1 MDIRF
6 RQGLVALP
14 ANSIKLNGGGGIDI
28 EIYGRPIL
36 ASIASGAANYTISEA
51 RSVSNAWGPFSGS
64 TTRYLFWQLNQR
76 TGEITRDSTVYWPDV
91 RATAPAEIIGRLWWD
106 TNTDR
111 MKRWNGS
118 VWEPVLIVFAA
129 TLSSGGI
136 LQPQPIGSQVG
147 ITAAPGEPGF
157 SSGYILRDGLGNAL
171 KTSNA
176 SEFLTSETP
185 LISVDTGSLVKFEGS
200 QLVAVANNPLA
211 AFDVVYMVGNSMVD
225 KASGLNLDADSSRAP
240 MGIVTAGVI
249 ENETVQVITAGKVV
263 VNEQWNWGQF
273 EIGKSVYCD
282 DVGQMTLTKPSG
294 YKNVRVGIITG
305 NNSILLTFDWETDIP
320 PQTEYAG
327 IQQIHVNAPITK
339 TGIPA
344 APMIGITRASQTSDG
359 YLHRDDFW
367 RIVLLENQKANV
379 GHTHVIGD
387 VDGLQSALNTK
398 AELLHTHTQADIQ
411 GLPLAL
417 ANKSDVGHMHAIA
430 DITGL
435 PSQLNDIIT
444 LLGTKADRATGVVS
458 GNFAAVNGTGNYYDS
473 GLAPAN
479 FALSGHQHDIN
490 DVNLLQDA
498 LDGKSDIGHGHAI
511 ADVAGLQLALDGKS
525 EVGHTHSYESIT
537 GLIDQLALKSN
548 VGHTHEIS
556 DVNGLQLSLDA
567 KAAVGHVHSIA
578 DVAGLQLALDDK
590 ASASHVHSI
599 SDVSGLQPALD
610 SKASILHTHTIAQVA
625 GLQIALD
632 SKANTVHTHAIA
644 DVTGLQTALDGKAAS
659 VHTHAIADVTG
670 LQTALDNRITLNNTI
685 PFTPTGQYN
694 PATKKYV
701 DDRTL
706 DSLLD
711 VNAPSPAIDQFLKWN
726 GSAWVP
732 ATVEVSAP
740 YVPPTPDFNMVN
752 VRPFPYGQPGD
763 VRGLRAVDH
772 IFEYVCVRNYNP
784 GVPAWRRTALEQF
797 GTGVTDYVDYG
808 LITDPVTDYL
818 VYDPEYPNNPN
829 SLLMYNN
836 NQVGADDVMTKVDYG
851 VLPEPLV
858 GPPIDLL
865 PVS

>member
-185 LISVDTGSLVKFEGS
+185 LISVDTGALVKFEGS
-200 QLVAVANNPLA
+200 QLVAVANSSLA

-249 ENETVQVITAGKVV
+249 ANETVQVVTAGKVV

-273 EIGKSVYCD
+273 EIGKSVYCN

-327 IQQIHVNAPITK
+327 IQEIHVNAPITK

-344 APMIGITRASQTSDG
+344 APMIAITRASQTSDG

-367 RIVLLENQKANV
+367 RIVVLENQKANLN
-379 GHTHVIGD
+379 HTHVIGD
-387 VDGLQSALNTK
+387 VDGLQSVLNGK

-444 LLGTKADRATGVVS
+444 LLGTKADRAIEVVG
-458 GNFAAVNGTGNYYDS
+458 GNFAAVDEIGNYYDS
-473 GLAPAN
+473 GLAPADL
-479 FALSGHQHDIN
+479 ALAGHQHDID

-525 EVGHTHSYESIT
+525 EIEHTHSYETIT

-567 KAAVGHVHSIA
+567 KAAIGHVHSIA
-578 DVAGLQLALDDK
+578 GVAGLQLALDDK
-590 ASASHVHSI
+590 ASASHVHEI
-599 SDVSGLQPALD
+599 SDVNGLQLALD
-610 SKASILHTHTIAQVA
+610 SKASILHTHTIAQVT

-706 DSLLD
+706 DNLLD
-711 VNAPSPAIDQFLKWN
+711 VNAASPAVNQYLKWN
-726 GSAWVP
+726 GSAWIASDVDFP
-732 ATVEVSAP
+732 LP
-740 YVPPTPDFNMVN
+740 PPPTAADFNIVN
-752 VRPFPYGQPGD
+752 VRPYPFGLAGDLRGQE
-763 VRGLRAVDH
+763 AFDH
-772 IFEYVCVRNYNP
+772 IYAYKCVKSWDGNS
-784 GVPAWRRTALEQF
+784 ALWRRIALEPLCCDVDQLVDF
-797 GTGVTDYVDYG
+797 GSINDA
-808 LITDPVTDYL
+808 ITDYL
-818 VYDPEYPNNPN
+818 DMG
-829 SLLMYNN
+829 SITC
-836 NQVGADDVMTKVDYG
+836 QSGAQVDYCALESQP
-851 VLPEPLV
+851 VPIEPQ
-858 GPPIDLL
+858 
-865 PVS
+865 

>member
-14 ANSIKLNGGGGIDI
+14 ANSVSLNGSGGIDI
-28 EIYGRPIL
+28 VINGRPIL
-36 ASIASGAANYTISEA
+36 ASVASGSANYTISET
-51 RSVSNAWGPFSGS
+51 RSVSNAWGPFTGS
-64 TTRYLFWQLNQR
+64 TTRYLFWQINQR
-76 TGEITRDSTVYWPDV
+76 TGEVTRDSTVYWPDV
-91 RATAPAEIIGRLWWD
+91 RSTAPAEVVGRLWWD
-106 TNTDR
+106 TTTNR

-118 VWEPVLIVFAA
+118 VWESVLIVFAA
-129 TLSSGGI
+129 ALSSGGI
-136 LQPQPIGSQVG
+136 LQPQPVGSQVG
-147 ITAAPGEPGF
+147 IIAATGEPGF

-176 SEFLTSETP
+176 GEFLTSETP

-249 ENETVQVITAGKVV
+249 ENETVQVVTAGKVV

-273 EIGKSVYCD
+273 DIGKSVYCD
-282 DVGQMTLTKPSG
+282 DVGQMTLIKPSG

-320 PQTEYAG
+320 PQTEYVG
-327 IQQIHVNAPITK
+327 IQEIHVNAPITK

-367 RIVLLENQKANV
+367 RIVLLENQKADV

-387 VDGLQSALNTK
+387 VDGLQSVLNGK

-435 PSQLNDIIT
+435 PTQLNDIIT
-444 LLGTKADRATGVVS
+444 LLGAKADRPTGVVS
-458 GNFAAVNGTGNYYDS
+458 GNFAAVNGAGNYYDS
-473 GLAPAN
+473 GLTAAN
-479 FALSGHQHDIN
+479 FALSGHQHDID

-525 EVGHTHSYESIT
+525 EVGHTHSYETIT

-590 ASASHVHSI
+590 ASASHVHEI
-599 SDVSGLQPALD
+599 SDVNGLQLVLD
-610 SKASILHTHTIAQVA
+610 GKASISHAHSIAQVS

-685 PFTPTGQYN
+685 AFTPTGQYN

-706 DSLLD
+706 DNLLD
-711 VNAPSPAIDQFLKWN
+711 VNAASPAVNQYLKWN
-726 GSAWVP
+726 GSAWIASDVDFP
-732 ATVEVSAP
+732 LP
-740 YVPPTPDFNMVN
+740 PPPTAADFNIVN
-752 VRPFPYGQPGD
+752 VRPYPFGLAGDLRGQE
-763 VRGLRAVDH
+763 AFDH
-772 IFEYVCVRNYNP
+772 IYAYKCVKSWDGNS
-784 GVPAWRRTALEQF
+784 ALWRRIALEPLCCDVDQLVDF
-797 GTGVTDYVDYG
+797 GSINDA
-808 LITDPVTDYL
+808 ITDYL
-818 VYDPEYPNNPN
+818 DMG
-829 SLLMYNN
+829 SITC
-836 NQVGADDVMTKVDYG
+836 QSGAQVDYCALEP
-851 VLPEPLV
+851 VPIEPPEIAL
-858 GPPIDLL
+858 D
-865 PVS
+865 

>member
-14 ANSIKLNGGGGIDI
+14 PNSIQLNGSGGVDI
-28 EIYGRPIL
+28 VINGRPIL
-36 ASIASGAANYTISEA
+36 ASVANGSANYTISEA
-51 RSVSNAWGPFSGS
+51 RSFANAWGPFVGS
-64 TTRYLFWQLNQR
+64 TTQYLFWQINQR
-76 TGEITRDSTVYWPDV
+76 TGEVTRGVTVYWPDV
-91 RATAPAEIIGRLWWD
+91 RATAPAEVLGRLWWD
-106 TNTDR
+106 TTTNR
-111 MKRWNGS
+111 MKYWNGS
-118 VWEPVLIVFAA
+118 VWEVVLIVFAA

-136 LQPQPIGSQVG
+136 LQPQPVGSQVG
-147 ITAAPGEPGF
+147 ITAAPGEPSF
-157 SSGYILRDGLGNAL
+157 NSGYILRDGLGNAL

-176 SEFLTSETP
+176 GEFLTSETP

-200 QLVAVANNPLA
+200 QLVAVANNSLA

-249 ENETVQVITAGKVV
+249 ENETVQVVTAGKVV

-273 EIGKSVYCD
+273 EIGKSVYCN

-327 IQQIHVNAPITK
+327 IQEIHVNAPITK
-339 TGIPA
+339 TGVPS
-344 APMIGITRASQTSDG
+344 APMIAITRASQTSDG

-367 RIVLLENQKANV
+367 RIVLLENQKANLN
-379 GHTHVIGD
+379 HTHVIAD
-387 VDGLQSALNTK
+387 VDGLQSALNAK

-417 ANKSDVGHMHAIA
+417 ANKSDIGHTHGIA

-435 PSQLNDIIT
+435 PAQLNDIIT
-444 LLGTKADRATGVVS
+444 LLGTKADRAVGTVS

-479 FALSGHQHDIN
+479 FSLSGHQHDID

-498 LDGKSDIGHGHAI
+498 LDSKSDLGHVHSLS
-511 ADVAGLQLALDGKS
+511 DV
-525 EVGHTHSYESIT
+525 T
-537 GLIDQLALKSN
+537 GLESALYGKAETVHFHWYEDIGGLTDALATKADASH
-548 VGHTHEIS
+548 VHEIS
-556 DVNGLQLSLDA
+556 EVNGLQLTLDA
-567 KAAVGHVHSIA
+567 KASITHSHAISDVVGLQLELDGKASAVHVHSIA
-578 DVAGLQLALDDK
+578 DVTGLQAALDDK
-590 ASASHVHSI
+590 ASISHVHSI
-599 SDVSGLQPALD
+599 
-610 SKASILHTHTIAQVA
+610 AQVT

-644 DVTGLQTALDGKAAS
+644 DVTGLQVALDSKANT
-659 VHTHAIADVTG
+659 VHTHAIANVTG
-670 LQTALDNRITLNNTI
+670 LQTALDNRIQFNNSI

-711 VNAPSPAIDQFLKWN
+711 VSAGSPAVDQYLKWN
-726 GSAWVP
+726 GVAWVP

-740 YVPPTPDFNMVN
+740 PTPPTPDFNIVN
-752 VRPFPYGQPGD
+752 VRPYPFGADGD
-763 VRGLRAVDH
+763 VRGQEAYDH
-772 IFEYVCVRNYNP
+772 IYAYKCVKSWD
-784 GVPAWRRTALEQF
+784 GSSALWRRIPLEPLCCDVDQI
-797 GTGVTDYVDYG
+797 VDYG

-818 VYDPEYPNNPN
+818 D
-829 SLLMYNN
+829 M
-836 NQVGADDVMTKVDYG
+836 GANTCANGAQVDYC
-851 VLPEPLV
+851 PLSNQPIPLD
-858 GPPIDLL
+858 PP
-865 PVS
+865 PVQ

>member
-185 LISVDTGSLVKFEGS
+185 LISVDTGALVKFEGS
-200 QLVAVANNPLA
+200 QLVAVANSSLA

-249 ENETVQVITAGKVV
+249 ANETVQVVTAGKVV

-273 EIGKSVYCD
+273 EIGKSVYCN

-327 IQQIHVNAPITK
+327 IQEIHVNAPITK

-344 APMIGITRASQTSDG
+344 APMIAITRASQTSDG

-367 RIVLLENQKANV
+367 RIVVLENQKANLN
-379 GHTHVIGD
+379 HTHVIGD
-387 VDGLQSALNTK
+387 VDGLQSVLNGK

-444 LLGTKADRATGVVS
+444 LLGTKADRAIEVVS
-458 GNFAAVNGTGNYYDS
+458 GNFAAVDEIGNYYDS
-473 GLAPAN
+473 GLAPADL
-479 FALSGHQHDIN
+479 ALAGHQHDID

-525 EVGHTHSYESIT
+525 EIEHTHSYETIT

-567 KAAVGHVHSIA
+567 KAAIGHVHSIA
-578 DVAGLQLALDDK
+578 GVAGLQLALDDK
-590 ASASHVHSI
+590 ASASHVHEI
-599 SDVSGLQPALD
+599 SDVNGLQLALD
-610 SKASILHTHTIAQVA
+610 SKASILHTHTIAQVT

-706 DSLLD
+706 DNLLD
-711 VNAPSPAIDQFLKWN
+711 VNAAAPAVNQYLKWN
-726 GSAWVP
+726 GSAWIASDVDFP
-732 ATVEVSAP
+732 LP
-740 YVPPTPDFNMVN
+740 PPPTAADFNIVN
-752 VRPFPYGQPGD
+752 VRPYPFGLAGDLRGQE
-763 VRGLRAVDH
+763 AFDH
-772 IFEYVCVRNYNP
+772 IYAYKCVKSWDGNS
-784 GVPAWRRTALEQF
+784 ALWRRIALEPLCCDVDQLVDF
-797 GTGVTDYVDYG
+797 GSINDA
-808 LITDPVTDYL
+808 ITDYL
-818 VYDPEYPNNPN
+818 DMG
-829 SLLMYNN
+829 SITC
-836 NQVGADDVMTKVDYG
+836 QSGAQVDYCALESQP
-851 VLPEPLV
+851 VPIEPQ
-858 GPPIDLL
+858 
-865 PVS
+865 